1 MKHLLND
8 KTKLEKELQKLH
20 EEVCKVIMGESLW
33 SQSMLS
39 NAIETKEQ
47 ELVQIKKK
55 QKELEFK
62 ISEVSSYLS
71 AKKKTC
77 SDFED
82 WGEKFDL
89 QDIAMKKSMLINMID
104 RITVYDDKITVKHR
118 FKCDYLPGGTK
129 FNKNSDLSLES
140 VLENGE
146 LYPFRVQ
153 SSAQPRRAI
162 SSLSG
167 RLRKIHSCL

>member
-1 MKHLLND
+1 MELKEKEAVLSEQLKHLLND
-8 KTKLEKELQKLH
+8 KTKLEKELQKLR

-33 SQSMLS
+33 SQSTLS

-89 QDIAMKKSMLINMID
+89 QDTAMKKSMLINMID
-104 RITVYDDKITVKHR
+104 RITVYDDKITVKYR
-118 FKCDYLPGGTK
+118 FKCDYLPGGSK
-129 FNKNSDLSLES
+129 YDKSNDLGFES
-140 VLENGE
+140 VLEGGV
-146 LYPFRVQ
+146 LCPARVQ
-153 SSAQPRRAI
+153 STYQPNRA
-162 SSLSG
+162 
-167 RLRKIHSCL
+167 R